1 MKCAY
6 SSASYTRPWLKRN
19 GQPLPVVFKSNI
31 LPLLFVTVFRFSRE
45 KVFEKENSKG
55 LTLNV
60 NFTYTALPLVSIP
73 AEEELN
79 TDEEREEIVKNMKEN
94 ILAAPEEKEE
104 GTVN

>member
-1 MKCAY
+1 M
-6 SSASYTRPWLKRN
+6 
-19 GQPLPVVFKSNI
+19 
-31 LPLLFVTVFRFSRE
+31 
-45 KVFEKENSKG
+45 
-55 LTLNV
+55 TLNV